1 MRSVLILI
9 MIALIAAASPAAGE
23 LGYSIGLSGG
33 LSTIDG
39 DSTSYN
45 AQANYGGN
53 FTYNFAS
60 RYSLRFGISRHQ
72 IKGDSANFGPDWQ
85 ALKIAAGFQRAL
97 FDRSSRLNL
106 DLKLGGGLLSWKVKD
121 ASADTVINVRG
132 PHTEPVE
139 FKANEVFVSGG
150 AGLSISLS
158 SRLALELA
166 FEADYLTGTG
176 TEFASS
182 IKDERGRWL
191 YNGIIGLNF
200 SFGFGRPT
208 LLPSDTKTSQLVPV
222 HTLGSGRLSDGDGDG
237 VLNVRDKCPNTP
249 IGSIVDENGCAIDSD
264 GDGVSDGLDHCPR
277 TSYRARGLV
286 DIYGCPIDSDFD
298 GVVDYLDKCP
308 HGAVGAVVDSSGCPV
323 DSDVDGVPDGLDDC
337 PNTLYGVEVDRNGC
351 IDLAMLAEPM
361 VLNIDYTPGSFE
373 VDPANLERLRR
384 LARLL
389 NFVPHIK
396 LEINGYTDNIGTT
409 RANRV
414 LSKKRADRVRLY
426 LSTMGVDEERIRTFG
441 KGEVDFVAS
450 NQTAEGRGR
459 NRRISIIFY
468 Q

>member
-1 MRSVLILI
+1 
-9 MIALIAAASPAAGE
+9 
-23 LGYSIGLSGG
+23 
-33 LSTIDG
+33 
-39 DSTSYN
+39 
-45 AQANYGGN
+45 
-53 FTYNFAS
+53 
-60 RYSLRFGISRHQ
+60 
-72 IKGDSANFGPDWQ
+72 
-85 ALKIAAGFQRAL
+85 
-97 FDRSSRLNL
+97 LNL
-106 DLKLGGGLLSWKVKD
+106 DLRLGGGLLSWKVKD
-121 ASADTVINVRG
+121 ASADAVIKVPG

-150 AGLSISLS
+150 AGMSITLS

-166 FEADYLTGTG
+166 FQADYLSGAG
-176 TEFASS
+176 AEFASQ
-182 IKDERGRWL
+182 INDERGRWL

-222 HTLGSGRLSDGDGDG
+222 RTLGSGRLSDGDGDG
-237 VLNVRDKCPNTP
+237 VVNARDKCPNTP

-277 TSYRARGLV
+277 TNYRARGLV

-298 GVVDYLDKCP
+298 GVVDYLDNCP

-323 DSDVDGVPDGLDDC
+323 DSDADGVPDGLDDC
-337 PNTLYGVEVDRNGC
+337 PNTLYGVDVDRNGC

-389 NFVPHIK
+389 NFVPNIK
-396 LEINGYTDNIGTT
+396 LEITGYTDNIGTT
-409 RANRV
+409 RANRR
-414 LSKKRADRVRLY
+414 LSMKRANRVRLY
-426 LSTMGVDEERIRTFG
+426 LSTMGVDEERIKTFG
-441 KGEVDFVAS
+441 RGEVDFVAS
-450 NQTAEGRGR
+450 NQTAEGRAR
-459 NRRISIIFY
+459 NRRISIVFH